1 MPKRVII
8 NADDSGF
15 SAGINEGIL
24 VAHRRGVLTSTTLAT
39 NMPAAEDALAR
50 LADAPGLGV
59 GIHLNVCQGPA
70 LSDLG
75 RSRLADPQ
83 TGLMNWTAKKLAMA
97 TLFCPGLVGAI
108 EAEYDAQI
116 RWAVERGLHPTHVD
130 SHRHTH
136 AFPPL
141 FRVACRLARRHNIR
155 FVRWPIEHLRG
166 KGWPATTGKQRNVA
180 RLLRMFGWVDRL
192 FAGRLRGT
200 AGTWG
205 IAHTGSISA
214 EWLSLAA
221 QFAPQSALEIMVHPG
236 YSRDLEPAISRLTDS
251 RDRELQAL
259 CEPAVRSAFQ
269 RAGVEL
275 IHYGQLA

>member
-8 NADDSGF
+8 NADDFGF
-15 SAGINEGIL
+15 SAGINEGII

-39 NMPAAEDALAR
+39 NMPAAADALAR
-50 LADAPGLGV
+50 LAEAPNLGV

-70 LSDLG
+70 LSELG
-75 RSRLADPQ
+75 RARLADPR
-83 TGLMNWTAKKLAMA
+83 TGQMNRTAQKLATA
-97 TLFCPGLVGAI
+97 SLFRRGLVRAI

-116 RWAVERGLHPTHVD
+116 RWAIERGLRPTHLD

-136 AFPPL
+136 AFPTL
-141 FRVACRLARRHNIR
+141 FRAACRLARRHNIR
-155 FVRWPIEHLRG
+155 FVRWPIERLPG

-192 FAGRLRGT
+192 FVGRLRGT

-205 IAHTGSISA
+205 IAHTGAISA
-214 EWLSLAA
+214 EWLTLAA
-221 QFAPQSALEIMVHPG
+221 ERGPQSTLEIMVHPG
-236 YSRDLEPAISRLTDS
+236 YSRDLAPAISRLTGS
-251 RDRELQAL
+251 RDLELDAL
-259 CEPAVRSAFQ
+259 CDPAVRTAFQ

-275 IHYGQLA
+275 IHYGQLV